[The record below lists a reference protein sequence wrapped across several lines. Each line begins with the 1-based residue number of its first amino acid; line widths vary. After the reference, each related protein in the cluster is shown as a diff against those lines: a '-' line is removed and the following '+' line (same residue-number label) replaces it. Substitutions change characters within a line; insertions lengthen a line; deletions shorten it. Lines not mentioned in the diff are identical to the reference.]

1 MIINALIPLRDGS
14 VRIKNKNF
22 KVLKKKLLYKIV
34 LDEALKS
41 KKISKVFVATNN
53 NKIKSYNKKMI
64 IFPRSKKSESNTAQ
78 TETVVREFLLKNN
91 CDFLIL
97 IQATNPFLKKKHLDE
112 AIKKITTNKNYDSLV
127 SVVNTKFLLWKKFK
141 ENCKPQ
147 NYLLSKRPRS
157 QDIKNNQLIENG
169 SFYIFKRKNFLKSNN
184 RLHGNITYFKMPKQ
198 SLFEID
204 EKEDLRIVRDIL

>member
-14 VRIKNKNF
+14 TRIKNKNF
-22 KVLKKKLLYKIV
+22 QILKKKPLYKIV

-53 NKIKSYNKKMI
+53 KRIKIYNKKMQ
-64 IFPRSKKSESNTAQ
+64 IFSRSKRSETNVAQ
-78 TETVVREFLLKNN
+78 TEIVIREFLLKNK

-97 IQATNPFLKKKHLDE
+97 IQATNPFLKKKYLDD
-112 AIKKITTNKNYDSLV
+112 AINKITKNKSYDSLV

-147 NYLLSKRPRS
+147 NYLLSNRPRS
-157 QDIKNNQLIENG
+157 QD
-169 SFYIFKRKNFLKSNN
+169 
-184 RLHGNITYFKMPKQ
+184 
-198 SLFEID
+198 
-204 EKEDLRIVRDIL
+204 KE

>member
-97 IQATNPFLKKKHLDE
+97 IQATNPFLKK
-112 AIKKITTNKNYDSLV
+112 
-127 SVVNTKFLLWKKFK
+127 NT
-141 ENCKPQ
+141 
-147 NYLLSKRPRS
+147 
-157 QDIKNNQLIENG
+157 
-169 SFYIFKRKNFLKSNN
+169 
-184 RLHGNITYFKMPKQ
+184 
-198 SLFEID
+198 
-204 EKEDLRIVRDIL
+204 